1 MKTFTQ
7 FLTEKNWIQKVDKE
21 IEEKGTEGKCTGKN
35 FGGPKCPPGS
45 PQYNLAKT
53 FKKMANKQKGCGS
66 C

>member
-45 PQYNLAKT
+45 PQ
-53 FKKMANKQKGCGS
+53 
-66 C
+66 